1 MARNAPGTQIA
12 VTNDQDINSPSQGIE
27 APPIAQQQ
35 CVSNAFLSSG
45 PRLEGY
51 IPTPPHKRAKKS
63 YIWQV
68 GIGLA
73 VTEVKTGKKFWLC
86 RHCYDNPVPQPLY
99 LVETDS
105 TTPAIRHL
113 QSRHNYDEK
122 GRRHDTSGQ
131 KRKRDTED
139 IRDAVKRL
147 RDEKERPFDTAGWK
161 RAYLRWIVLDNQ
173 SLRSATSPA
182 LRAFL
187 GVDNSKSTHSFL
199 QVMQQR
205 IATSSSVTCRLR

>member
-1 MARNAPGTQIA
+1 MAPDRQGCGERPTAWVSHVSTSNAILSQPSGNHNAWWGLEMARHDPGTQTA
-12 VTNDQDINSPSQGIE
+12 GTTDQDIIPLSQGTE

-35 CVSNAFLSSG
+35 RVSDAFLSPG

-51 IPTPPHKRAKKS
+51 IPTLPHKRAKKS

-73 VTEVKTGKKFWLC
+73 VTEVKTGLKFWLC
-86 RHCYDNPVPQPLY
+86 RYCYDNPVPQPLY

-113 QSRHNYDEK
+113 QSRHNYDKK
-122 GRRHDTSGQ
+122 GRRHDTLGQ

-147 RDEKERPFDTAGWK
+147 RDEKERPFDTA
-161 RAYLRWIVLDNQ
+161 N
-173 SLRSATSPA
+173 
-182 LRAFL
+182 
-187 GVDNSKSTHSFL
+187 
-199 QVMQQR
+199 
-205 IATSSSVTCRLR
+205 